1 MEITRNV
8 QGGNIE
14 VWLSKEERDD
24 AALRTALKSHYK
36 QWKAEGYLPVVYL
49 SGRED
54 LYDETLALLK
64 HNRKLSALE
73 NI

>member
-1 MEITRNV
+1 MEITRNE

-24 AALRTALKSHYK
+24 AALRTALNK